1 MSQPGGLRFA
11 FYTAMHLSSPI
22 SDAILPVNDGLWL
35 PTGITGRRRVANLET
50 SSAMAQT
57 QMKKRST
64 RLVQRAFQLTM
75 LLREL
80 GRSGRRA
87 ALAGSCFLLL
97 PGLACSSLERATV
110 ASHGPSED
118 GAEPLRGLIIPPI
131 GGETFEY
138 CSKPLRLVLKVDS
151 VSAPGTSLVAGTG
164 EIRGDEGIGRHPGSH
179 EVIYIRDGW
188 GYAVFG
194 SDSTQLG
201 PGSVVYVPPSTPHRL
216 ISTGDAPMNY
226 FWVIGPR
233 SSGEG
238 FRRAATT
245 GCDGGPPLPAAPA
258 QDPVDSAVA
267 GAVVFPP
274 ESGERI
280 TYCPFPLTITFKVD
294 AESVEGT
301 LLVAARGALRRGF
314 EVGNHS
320 VDEVV
325 LITHG
330 NGLAFVGPDT
340 VPVEPGSVVFTP
352 RGARHGF
359 INEGASTLEYFVVY
373 GPFDSPRPRTGFRNL
388 AASPGRWCT
397 AEPLSATPEG

>member
-1 MSQPGGLRFA
+1 MKQRSA
-11 FYTAMHLSSPI
+11 
-22 SDAILPVNDGLWL
+22 
-35 PTGITGRRRVANLET
+35 RVG
-50 SSAMAQT
+50 
-57 QMKKRST
+57 
-64 RLVQRAFQLTM
+64 QRALQLAM
-75 LLREL
+75 LNPLLRERRWL
-80 GRSGRRA
+80 TALAVGRSRRRA
-87 ALAGSCFLLL
+87 ALAGSWFLLL
-97 PGLACSSLERATV
+97 PGLACSSMDRAAV
-110 ASHGPSED
+110 ASPDRAGD
-118 GAEPLRGLIIPPI
+118 GAEALRGLIIPPN

-138 CSKPLRLVLKVDS
+138 CSRPLSLVLKVDS
-151 VSAPGTSLVAGTG
+151 VSAPGTNLVAGTG

-194 SDSTQLG
+194 GDSTQLG
-201 PGSVVYVPPSTPHRL
+201 PGSVIYVPPATPHRL
-216 ISTGDAPMNY
+216 ISTGDAPMSY
-226 FWVIGPR
+226 FWVLGPR

-238 FRRAATT
+238 FRRAAAI
-245 GCDGGPPLPAAPA
+245 GCDGEPPPAAAPA
-258 QDPVDSAVA
+258 PEPVDPAVA

-274 ESGERI
+274 GSGERI

-301 LLVAARGALRRGF
+301 LLVAARGALRRGS
-314 EVGNHS
+314 EVGNHA

-359 INEGASTLEYFVVY
+359 INDGAGTLEYFIVY

-388 AASPGRWCT
+388 AASPGRWCP
-397 AEPLSATPEG
+397 ADPG